1 MMPIDNTMRQPEDTV
16 SSAATLAHARLVMS
30 DGNRYAAL
38 TNGGTR
44 WMTPAAGCLLRP
56 AVGDWVLVSIS
67 GDRGFILTVLE
78 RAAPDTPAEISAPG
92 DLQLSLPQ
100 GRLMLNA
107 SQGIGIDAGDSLDV
121 AAGQLSATL
130 QSAAIACHTLQVTG
144 HATVSQWETRC
155 TLSGQTLDI
164 ATQHETHAQQSVQR
178 VTGHAEIVAQSLRHT
193 VDHDW
198 AVCADTADLRGR
210 DRVTVQGDAVQ
221 LG

>member
-1 MMPIDNTMRQPEDTV
+1 MMPIDNAMRRPEDASSHAV
-16 SSAATLAHARLVMS
+16 SLAHARLVMS

-38 TNGGTR
+38 ANGGTR
-44 WMTPAAGCLLRP
+44 WVTPAAGCLLRP

-67 GDRGFILTVLE
+67 GNQGYILTVLE

-107 SQGIGIDAGDSLDV
+107 SQGIGINAAGSLDV

-130 QSAAIACHTLQVTG
+130 QSAAIACHTLQMTG
-144 HATVSQWETRC
+144 HAAVSQWQTRC

-164 ATQHETHAQQSVQR
+164 ATRHETYAQQSVQR
-178 VTGHAEIVAQSLRHT
+178 ITGHAEITAQSLRHT
-193 VDHDW
+193 VDQDW